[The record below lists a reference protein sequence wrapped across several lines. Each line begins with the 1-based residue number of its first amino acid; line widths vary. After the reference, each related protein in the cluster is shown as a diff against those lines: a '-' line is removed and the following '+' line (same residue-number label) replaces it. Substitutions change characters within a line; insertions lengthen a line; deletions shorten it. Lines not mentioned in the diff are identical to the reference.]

1 MSKTEIGLALKKS
14 TLFVDGIFLAKV
26 LLFFSGVLAVQRF
39 TLEASSA
46 LIFLVP
52 FALFIFCIFSGRNKY
67 ALSYLVVALMLSV
80 GNGGDAYPESPS
92 VLRMCLYLSCIAALF
107 YFSQARL
114 KKNHLIGYFFVLSI
128 YILISFRYSDAS
140 AAFDLETFK
149 RDFLIITLFIAA
161 LFNTGHEKIDTSII
175 YFASAG
181 YLVGE
186 FINAIFFYQH
196 VGVGTE
202 YMSYDGLKAMVIFP
216 LIYSL
221 IKKHNLYL
229 VIITLIPT
237 LLVLVLYGSRMLLL
251 SLLALLLLALLV
263 AIAMRYFRYVF
274 GFILFFSLV
283 YSFDLINLIKSNEV
297 MTVYKPVA
305 ALVDIFSNDDGVSTV
320 EIFKLMDPVRF
331 AEHEIFFSRP
341 LFEILFGT
349 APGSGLVDT
358 DGLLSFVTHDQ
369 TAFSSI
375 EIENSIYF
383 NLHDAW
389 IDYGVR
395 FGLIPVLLLLYLLV
409 MRHMINGQ
417 PMKGIFFGMLLF
429 NTSFAM
435 GGILMIFLFAKFF
448 PSDEIFQSRDRFLS
462 SAHQ

>member
-1 MSKTEIGLALKKS
+1 MSKKEIRLALKNS
-14 TLFVDGIFLAKV
+14 TFFVDGVFLAKV
-26 LLFFSGVLAVQRF
+26 LLFFCGVLAVQRF

-46 LIFLVP
+46 IIFLVP

-80 GNGGDAYPESPS
+80 GNGGDVYPVSPL
-92 VLRMCLYLSCIAALF
+92 VLRMCLSLSCIAALF

-114 KKNHLIGYFFVLSI
+114 KKNHLIGYLFVLSI
-128 YILISFRYSDAS
+128 YSLISFRYSDS
-140 AAFDLETFK
+140 STAFDLETFK
-149 RDFLIITLFIAA
+149 RDFLIITLFVAI
-161 LFNTGHEKIDTSII
+161 LLNTGFEKIDTSVI
-175 YFASAG
+175 YFATTG

-196 VGVGTE
+196 LGEATE

-221 IKKHNLYL
+221 IKKHNVYL

-237 LLVLVLYGSRMLLL
+237 LIVLAMYGSRTLILT
-251 SLLALLLLALLV
+251 LLALFLLALLV
-263 AIAMRYFRYVF
+263 AIAMRHFRYIF
-274 GFILFFSLV
+274 GLILFFSLV
-283 YSFDLINLIKSNEV
+283 YSFDLINLLKSNEA

-305 ALVDIFSNDDGVSTV
+305 ALVDIFSNDDGASIVD
-320 EIFKLMDPVRF
+320 IFKLMDPVRF

-349 APGSGLVDT
+349 APGSGLIDT

-383 NLHDAW
+383 NFHDAW

-417 PMKGIFFGMLLF
+417 PMKGIFFGILLL
-429 NTSFAM
+429 NTSFAT

-448 PSDEIFQSRDRFLS
+448 PSDEIFQSRDRLS
-462 SAHQ
+462 SLAHQ